1 LLPGMGYDRGIT
13 VFSPD
18 GRLWQVDYA
27 MIMVNNSP
35 TALGVSSTNGVV
47 LAGIEKKTDA
57 LQDRSF
63 SHKLFVI
70 DEHVAATVTGFTSD
84 ARILIDIARQESQT
98 NRLLYDEPIDMNY
111 LARRLGDI
119 MQNYTQNAGVR
130 PFGVSLIIGG
140 VDLLGPSVHQLDPSG
155 IYNKYFLTASGMN
168 RNEALEATKL
178 LYSKSASLDALK
190 ELVIIGMI
198 ASNKAETLPEII
210 RMTYVDAE
218 EKKVTLVKDEEIA
231 EIFERAS
238 KKQPPKVSEK

>member
-1 LLPGMGYDRGIT
+1 MLPGMGYDRAIT

-35 TALGVSSTNGVV
+35 TALGTSSSNGVV
-47 LAGIEKKTDA
+47 LAGVERKTDA

-63 SHKLFVI
+63 SHKIFVI
-70 DEHVAATVTGFTSD
+70 DEHVAAVVTGFTSD
-84 ARILIDIARQESQT
+84 ARILIDVARQESQM

-119 MQNYTQNAGVR
+119 MQTYTQNAGVR

-155 IYNKYFLTASGMN
+155 IYNKYFLTASGVN
-168 RNEALEATKL
+168 KTEALEATRQIYDK
-178 LYSKSASLDALK
+178 AVPLDALK
-190 ELVIIGMI
+190 ELALVGIV
-198 ASNKAETLPEII
+198 ASNKAEASPETV
-210 RMTYVDAE
+210 RMTYIDA
-218 EKKVTLVKDEEIA
+218 KDKQVVVAKEDEIA
-231 EIFERAS
+231 AVLEKATKRH
-238 KKQPPKVSEK
+238 PPKAPEK